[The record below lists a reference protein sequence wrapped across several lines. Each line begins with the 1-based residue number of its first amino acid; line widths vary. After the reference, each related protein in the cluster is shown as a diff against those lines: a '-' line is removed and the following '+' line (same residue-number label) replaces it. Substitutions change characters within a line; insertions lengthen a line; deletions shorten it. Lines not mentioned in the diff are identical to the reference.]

1 MRRVVLRIVI
11 AIALATAIVW
21 VAFNR
26 DRFDVALLDAWV
38 SGLGVW
44 GPLVFVALYVMGTV
58 VFFPGALFA
67 LAGGALFGPIWGS
80 ILNLV
85 GASIGCGIAFLL
97 ARYLAGDWVSRKA
110 SGYLGRLIAGVEAQ
124 SWRFVAFVRLVPLFP
139 FNLTNCALG
148 LTRIGFLPYLAT
160 SFVYMAPGA
169 VAYTWLGYAGRGAV
183 AGDAQAIRYGL
194 LGLGAIAAIAF
205 LPRLIGL
212 MRKTQEP
219 RWTSPEELGQRI
231 DRGTGVNIIDVR
243 SLEEFTGARGHIPG
257 ARNFPLESLDTR
269 VDELRKLP
277 VRPFVLVCLTDKR
290 STAAWQFLARA
301 GFDEV
306 AVLCGG
312 MKQWNALGRAV
323 SRDPGSGRRF
333 RQVQG
338 TLHMNL
344 ARG

>member
-44 GPLVFVALYVMGTV
+44 APLIFVALYVIGTV
-58 VFFPGALFA
+58 VFFPEALFA

-97 ARYLAGDWVSRKA
+97 ARYLAGDWVSRRA
-110 SGYLGRLIAGVEAQ
+110 GGILGRLMAGVESQ
-124 SWRFVAFVRLVPLFP
+124 GWRFVAFVRLVPLSP
-139 FNLTNCALG
+139 FNLTNYALG
-148 LTRIGFLPYLAT
+148 RTRVSFLAYLTT
-160 SFVYMAPGA
+160 SFVCMAPGG

-231 DRGTGVNIIDVR
+231 DRGVGVNIIDVR

-257 ARNFPLESLDTR
+257 AHNFPLESLDAR

-290 STAAWQFLARA
+290 STSAWQSLARA

-306 AVLCGG
+306 AVLRGG

-323 SRDPGSGRRF
+323 SRDPGDDSDRYRE
-333 RQVQG
+333 RS
-338 TLHMNL
+338 T
-344 ARG
+344 